1 MRSTIR
7 QAAADLLR
15 RLFGDA
21 TAQQKIA
28 TAATVMI
35 LAQLAFRAWA
45 TYGGWFY
52 GDDLKFLSQASTT
65 PLSVDYLFTRHQQ
78 QLMPG
83 GLLISWL
90 VGQGPAY
97 SWPIA
102 ASTILAMQAMAD
114 LACLFML
121 TRLFGWRPGI
131 LIPLG
136 LYLFS
141 PLTLGAYMWWAAAL
155 NQLPLQIAFFTLI
168 VTHVAYIR
176 TRRILWALAS
186 VVILTL
192 ALLFYVKAVV
202 MVPFVVLLTLGYLV
216 EGRPIARATGTLR
229 RYWLVLVGYLA
240 VTGGYLGVYLSTG
253 SSPVGTNSDA
263 AFLETADRQIRQTLG
278 STLTGGPWRWLD
290 QGRQDVL
297 AHPPEF
303 GVTLAWVV
311 LTAVI
316 LGTSWH
322 RVGAWRGWTIF
333 AIYLIP
339 TVYLTASGRTVLF
352 GADVGLYVRY
362 LSDVSVVACLV
373 LALVTMPLLGSSESF
388 RSLSPPVSVRPVI
401 VGGAL
406 AFLVGASYSS
416 FTYVDHW
423 HRNSPAERYIAAAA
437 NDLKPLDGLS
447 IIDEPVPEELVL
459 TPNAP
464 FNRPSKLLA
473 PLQKRLRPVSDGTDL
488 RMFGTNGKLG
498 PAVVTPGISNRNK
511 PTDRCVALV
520 TSRSAT
526 SAPLQGRVTNETWWL
541 SINYLASKDGDIT
554 VRAGENVKT
563 LPVLEGPHTLFIRT
577 TGQYGSVGLSALTP
591 GASVCVDKITVGF
604 IGTFS

>member
-1 MRSTIR
+1 MV
-7 QAAADLLR
+7 
-15 RLFGDA
+15 
-21 TAQQKIA
+21 A

-35 LAQLAFRAWA
+35 LVQLAFRAWA
-45 TYGGWFY
+45 SYGGWFY
-52 GDDLKFLSQASTT
+52 GDDLKFLAEASTT
-65 PLSVDYLFTRHQQ
+65 PLSADYLFTRHQQ

-102 ASTILAMQAMAD
+102 ASTIVAMQLLAS

-141 PLTLGAYMWWAAAL
+141 PLTLGAFMWWAAAL

-168 VTHVAYIR
+168 ATHVTYVR
-176 TRRILWALAS
+176 TRRWVWALAS
-186 VVILTL
+186 VAILVV

-202 MVPFVVLLTLGYLV
+202 MVPLVALLTVAYFVDGRPVPRVVEALRRFWVVWAGYTAVAVGYLV
-216 EGRPIARATGTLR
+216 AYA
-229 RYWLVLVGYLA
+229 
-240 VTGGYLGVYLSTG
+240 STG
-253 SSPVGTNSDA
+253 SSPVGTGGDA
-263 AFLETADRQIRQTLG
+263 AYFETTDRQIRQTLG

-303 GVTLAWVV
+303 AVTLAWVV

-316 LGTSWH
+316 VGTSWR
-322 RVGAWRGWTIF
+322 RVGAWRAW
-333 AIYLIP
+333 AILAVYLVP

-352 GADVGLYVRY
+352 GPDVGLYVRY

-373 LALVTMPLLGSSESF
+373 LALVTMPLLGTAEKL
-388 RSLSPPVSVRPVI
+388 RSLNPSISMQPAIAV
-401 VGGAL
+401 GAL
-406 AFLVGASYSS
+406 AFFVGSAYSS

-423 HRNSPAERYIAAAA
+423 HRDSPAERYVAAATT
-437 NDLKPLDGLS
+437 DLNPLDGLS
-447 IIDEPVPEELVL
+447 IVDEPVPEELVL

-473 PLQKRLRPVSDGTDL
+473 PLGKRIRAVSEGTDL
-488 RMFGTNGKLG
+488 RMFGSDGRLG
-498 PAVVTPGISNRNK
+498 PAVVTPGISNRDK
-511 PTDRCVALV
+511 PTDECVALV
-520 TSRSAT
+520 TLRDAASV
-526 SAPLQGRVTNETWWL
+526 PLEGAVTDETWWMG
-541 SINYLASKDGDIT
+541 INYLASEDGEIT
-554 VRAGENVKT
+554 VRAGGNVRT

-577 TGQYGSVGLSALTP
+577 TGPYDSVRIRAQSRDS
-591 GASVCVDKITVGF
+591 SVCVDKIAVGF